1 MASVTAGLK
10 CPPETCPTAKIA
22 ASSPNPKPR
31 GTATITG
38 DPVAAAASTDIEPTN
53 TNMKVPTASAR
64 YLLIDTDTSF
74 AGNSPIQDIDP
85 VDAGPG
91 LS

>member
-1 MASVTAGLK
+1 MAYGENRGHQPQSK
-10 CPPETCPTAKIA
+10 AKRHGHHYRH
-22 ASSPNPKPR
+22 S
-31 GTATITG
+31 G
-38 DPVAAAASTDIEPTN
+38 VAAAASTDIEPTN